1 MNCKDLEI
9 IFTVIPPPLE
19 WDISKVERKA
29 FEVANITKVLDI
41 NFISLP
47 EVVEERSRGHRIIP
61 FKMKIDNV
69 VFGEMIKSFDRD
81 LEIIVNKIS
90 VIMDKQEFESWIEQN
105 SKKFN
110 YLLIVGGE
118 SSKIR
123 YEGYYPIPAT
133 IIARNHFKNIYG
145 ITIFHRRD
153 EAKRLLEKTKAGMK
167 AFVSQIVFELES
179 AKFVI
184 NEYIKLCREENIEP
198 SKIFISFA
206 PVSQLKDVEFLKW
219 LGVYIPKDIESFILE
234 DEKKLE
240 KRSIEIIES
249 LFHELCFLNINNL
262 GVNIEHVMYNNLQVA
277 AYTVHRIKEI
287 WRWR

>member
-287 WRWR
+287 WKWR